1 MSAWVLA
8 SRREYAVYQS
18 ILREIIS
25 GDAGPLVRGIHG
37 WLDGGSRLQCTARVD
52 DDQARTEPASELRT
66 LTLTGVAML
75 ALAANP
81 LLCRMALGAG
91 HIDAASFTSIRV
103 IAGAITLKLL
113 MAWTRRSGERRP
125 VDWRAVVTLF
135 GYMIFFSFAYLS
147 ISVGTG
153 ALILFG
159 AVLLTM
165 FAIALKSGERF
176 SRLSWAGL
184 VIAVCGLVYLVSP
197 GVTAPE
203 PVGAILMAIAGIAW
217 GLYSLLGRGEV
228 DPLGT
233 TADNFLY
240 AVPLALAVNLVFWN
254 DAHTSWHG
262 VAMAVLSGAIASGLG
277 YALWYAVLAGMPAT
291 RAATAQLS
299 VPVIAALGGV
309 ALLSEPVTLRLV
321 ISSVATLGGIALVLL
336 QRQSN
341 DPAT

>member
-1 MSAWVLA
+1 M
-8 SRREYAVYQS
+8 
-18 ILREIIS
+18 
-25 GDAGPLVRGIHG
+25 
-37 WLDGGSRLQCTARVD
+37 QCTVRVED
-52 DDQARTEPASELRT
+52 ENPRNERASDQRALA
-66 LTLTGVAML
+66 LTGIAML

-91 HIDAASFTSIRV
+91 HIDAASFTGIRV
-103 IAGAITLKLL
+103 VAGAVMLKLL
-113 MAWTRRSGERRP
+113 ITWTRRGGARKP

-165 FAIALKSGERF
+165 FAVALHSGERF
-176 SRLSWAGL
+176 SPLSWAGL
-184 VIAVCGLVYLVSP
+184 AIAIFGLVYLVSP

-203 PVGAILMAIAGIAW
+203 PLGAALMVVAGVAW
-217 GLYSLLGRGEV
+217 GLYSLLGRGEA

-240 AVPLALAVNLVFWN
+240 AVSLIFWN
-254 DAHTSWHG
+254 DVYMSWYG
-262 VAMAVLSGAIASGLG
+262 VTLAILSGAIASGLG

-309 ALLSEPVTLRLV
+309 VLLSEPVTLRLIV
-321 ISSVATLGGIALVLL
+321 SSVATLGGIALVLL
-336 QRQSN
+336 QRGAADTKS
-341 DPAT
+341 T

>member
-1 MSAWVLA
+1 MN
-8 SRREYAVYQS
+8 R
-18 ILREIIS
+18 
-25 GDAGPLVRGIHG
+25 
-37 WLDGGSRLQCTARVD
+37 
-52 DDQARTEPASELRT
+52 PASESRT
-66 LTLTGVAML
+66 LVLTGIAML

-91 HIDAASFTSIRV
+91 HIDAASFTGIRV
-103 IAGAITLKLL
+103 IAGAAMLKLL
-113 MAWTRRSGERRP
+113 VTWTRRGGDRKP

-165 FAIALKSGERF
+165 FTVALQSGERF
-176 SRLSWAGL
+176 SSLSWAGL
-184 VIAVCGLVYLVSP
+184 AMAIAGLVYLVSP

-203 PVGAILMAIAGIAW
+203 PVGAALMAVAGVAW
-217 GLYSLLGRGEV
+217 GMYSLLGRGEA

-240 AVPLALAVNLVFWN
+240 AVPLAVAVNVFFWS
-254 DAHTSWHG
+254 DVHTSWYG
-262 VAMAVLSGAIASGLG
+262 VTLAILSGAIASGLG
-277 YALWYAVLAGMPAT
+277 YVLWYAVLAGMPAT

-309 ALLSEPVTLRLV
+309 VLLSEPMTLRLV
-321 ISSVATLGGIALVLL
+321 VSSVATLGGIALVLL
-336 QRQSN
+336 QRAAPDAKSS
-341 DPAT
+341 

>member
-1 MSAWVLA
+1 M
-8 SRREYAVYQS
+8 
-18 ILREIIS
+18 
-25 GDAGPLVRGIHG
+25 
-37 WLDGGSRLQCTARVD
+37 QCTDRVED
-52 DDQARTEPASELRT
+52 SQSSNKRASEMRALA
-66 LTLTGVAML
+66 LTGVAML

-103 IAGAITLKLL
+103 IAGAVMLKML
-113 MAWTRRSGERRP
+113 MVWSRRGGERKP

-165 FAIALKSGERF
+165 FAVALKSGERF
-176 SRLSWAGL
+176 SALSWAGL
-184 VIAVCGLVYLVSP
+184 VIAIFGLVYLVSP

-203 PVGAILMAIAGIAW
+203 PLGAALMAVAGVAW
-217 GLYSLLGRGEV
+217 GLYSLLGRGEA

-233 TADNFLY
+233 TAENFLY
-240 AVPLALAVNLVFWN
+240 AVPLAVVVNLIFWS
-254 DAHTSWHG
+254 DVHTSWSG
-262 VAMAVLSGAIASGLG
+262 VTMAMLSGAIASGLG
-277 YALWYAVLAGMPAT
+277 YALWYAVLAGIPAT

-309 ALLSEPVTLRLV
+309 VLLAEPLTFRLAV
-321 ISSVATLGGIALVLL
+321 SSAATLGGIALVLL
-336 QRQSN
+336 QRESN
-341 DPAT
+341 DPTT

>member
-1 MSAWVLA
+1 L
-8 SRREYAVYQS
+8 E
-18 ILREIIS
+18 
-25 GDAGPLVRGIHG
+25 
-37 WLDGGSRLQCTARVD
+37 CTVPVD
-52 DDQARTEPASELRT
+52 NNSMNRPASESRT
-66 LTLTGVAML
+66 LVLTGIAML

-91 HIDAASFTSIRV
+91 HIDAASFTGIRV
-103 IAGAITLKLL
+103 IAGAAMLKLL
-113 MAWTRRSGERRP
+113 VTWTRRGGDRKP

-165 FAIALKSGERF
+165 FTVALQSGERF
-176 SRLSWAGL
+176 SSLSWAGL
-184 VIAVCGLVYLVSP
+184 AMAIAGLVYLVSP

-203 PVGAILMAIAGIAW
+203 PVGAALMAVAGVAW
-217 GLYSLLGRGEV
+217 GMYSLLGRGEA

-240 AVPLALAVNLVFWN
+240 AVPLAVAVNVFFWS
-254 DAHTSWHG
+254 DVHTSWYG
-262 VAMAVLSGAIASGLG
+262 VTLAILSGAIASGLG
-277 YALWYAVLAGMPAT
+277 YALWYALLAGMPAT

-309 ALLSEPVTLRLV
+309 VLLSEPMTLRLV
-321 ISSVATLGGIALVLL
+321 VSSVATLGGIALVLL
-336 QRQSN
+336 QRAAPDAKSS
-341 DPAT
+341 

>member
-1 MSAWVLA
+1 
-8 SRREYAVYQS
+8 
-18 ILREIIS
+18 
-25 GDAGPLVRGIHG
+25 
-37 WLDGGSRLQCTARVD
+37 
-52 DDQARTEPASELRT
+52 
-66 LTLTGVAML
+66 ML

-103 IAGAITLKLL
+103 VAGAAMLWLL
-113 MAWTRRSGERRP
+113 MAWTRRRGERRP

-165 FAIALKSGERF
+165 FAVALKSGERF
-176 SRLSWAGL
+176 RPLSWAGL
-184 VIAVCGLVYLVSP
+184 VLAIFGLVYLVSP

-203 PVGAILMAIAGIAW
+203 PVGAALMAVAGVAW
-217 GLYSLLGRGEV
+217 GLYSLLGRGEA

-233 TADNFLY
+233 TAVNFLY
-240 AVPLALAVNLVFWN
+240 AVPLAVAVNLVFLS

-262 VAMAVLSGAIASGLG
+262 VWLAALSGAIASGLG

-309 ALLSEPVTLRLV
+309 VLLAEPLTFRLV
-321 ISSVATLGGIALVLL
+321 VSSIATLGGIAIVLM
-336 QRQSN
+336 QRGVSN
-341 DPAT
+341 KAT

>member
-1 MSAWVLA
+1 M
-8 SRREYAVYQS
+8 
-18 ILREIIS
+18 
-25 GDAGPLVRGIHG
+25 
-37 WLDGGSRLQCTARVD
+37 QCTARVD
-52 DDQARTEPASELRT
+52 DDQARTEPAAELRT

-91 HIDAASFTSIRV
+91 HIDAASFTGIRV
-103 IAGAITLKLL
+103 IAGAAMLKLL
-113 MAWTRRSGERRP
+113 MAWSRRGGERKP

-135 GYMIFFSFAYLS
+135 GYMIFFSYAYLS

-165 FAIALKSGERF
+165 FAIALRSGERF
-176 SRLSWAGL
+176 SLLSWLGL
-184 VIAVCGLVYLVSP
+184 GIAISGLTYLVSP

-203 PVGAILMAIAGIAW
+203 PVGAALMAVAGVAW
-217 GLYSLLGRGEV
+217 GLYSLLGRGEA

-240 AVPLALAVNLVFWN
+240 AVPLAVAVNLIFWN
-254 DAHTSWHG
+254 DVHTSSPG
-262 VAMAVLSGAIASGLG
+262 VVMAVLSGAVASGLG

-309 ALLSEPVTLRLV
+309 VLLSEPMTFRLIV
-321 ISSVATLGGIALVLL
+321 SSVATLGGIALVLL
-336 QRQSN
+336 QRNSGE
-341 DPAT
+341 PAT

>member
-1 MSAWVLA
+1 ML
-8 SRREYAVYQS
+8 E
-18 ILREIIS
+18 
-25 GDAGPLVRGIHG
+25 
-37 WLDGGSRLQCTARVD
+37 CTAPVD
-52 DDQARTEPASELRT
+52 NNAMNRPASESRT
-66 LTLTGVAML
+66 LALTGIAML

-91 HIDAASFTSIRV
+91 HIDAASFTGIRV
-103 IAGAITLKLL
+103 IAGAAMLKLL
-113 MAWTRRSGERRP
+113 ISWTRRGGERKP

-159 AVLLTM
+159 AVLFTM
-165 FAIALKSGERF
+165 FAVALQSGERF
-176 SRLSWAGL
+176 SPLSWAGL
-184 VIAVCGLVYLVSP
+184 AAAIAGLVYLVLP
-197 GVTAPE
+197 GVTAPD
-203 PVGAILMAIAGIAW
+203 PAGAALMAFAGVAW
-217 GLYSLLGRGEV
+217 GLYSLLGRGEA

-240 AVPLALAVNLVFWN
+240 AVPLAIAVNFFFWSN
-254 DAHTSWHG
+254 VYMSWYG
-262 VAMAVLSGAIASGLG
+262 VTLAILSGAIASGLG

-309 ALLSEPVTLRLV
+309 VLLSEPVTLRLIV
-321 ISSVATLGGIALVLL
+321 SSIATLGGIALVLL
-336 QRQSN
+336 QRAAPDAKSS
-341 DPAT
+341 

>member
-1 MSAWVLA
+1 V
-8 SRREYAVYQS
+8 
-18 ILREIIS
+18 
-25 GDAGPLVRGIHG
+25 
-37 WLDGGSRLQCTARVD
+37 
-52 DDQARTEPASELRT
+52 
-66 LTLTGVAML
+66 LTGIAML

-91 HIDAASFTSIRV
+91 HIDAASFTGIRV
-103 IAGAITLKLL
+103 IAGAAMLKLL
-113 MAWTRRSGERRP
+113 VTWTRRGGDRKP

-165 FAIALKSGERF
+165 FTVALQSGERF
-176 SRLSWAGL
+176 SSLSWAGL
-184 VIAVCGLVYLVSP
+184 AMAIAGLVYLVSP

-203 PVGAILMAIAGIAW
+203 PVGAALMAVAGVAW
-217 GLYSLLGRGEV
+217 GMYSLLGRGEA

-240 AVPLALAVNLVFWN
+240 AVPLAVAVNVFFWS
-254 DAHTSWHG
+254 DVHTSWYG
-262 VAMAVLSGAIASGLG
+262 VTLAILSGAIASGLG
-277 YALWYAVLAGMPAT
+277 YALWYALLAGMPAT

-309 ALLSEPVTLRLV
+309 VLLSEPMTLRLV
-321 ISSVATLGGIALVLL
+321 VSSVATLGGIALVLL
-336 QRQSN
+336 QRAAPDAKSS
-341 DPAT
+341 

>member
-1 MSAWVLA
+1 
-8 SRREYAVYQS
+8 
-18 ILREIIS
+18 
-25 GDAGPLVRGIHG
+25 
-37 WLDGGSRLQCTARVD
+37 
-52 DDQARTEPASELRT
+52 
-66 LTLTGVAML
+66 ML
-75 ALAANP
+75 W
-81 LLCRMALGAG
+81 
-91 HIDAASFTSIRV
+91 
-103 IAGAITLKLL
+103 LL
-113 MAWTRRSGERRP
+113 MAWSRRGGERKP

-165 FAIALKSGERF
+165 FAIALKSGEHF
-176 SRLSWAGL
+176 SPLSWAGL
-184 VIAVCGLVYLVSP
+184 LIAIFGLVYLVSP

-203 PVGAILMAIAGIAW
+203 PVGAALMAIAGVAW
-217 GLYSLLGRGEV
+217 GLYSLLGRGEA

-240 AVPLALAVNLVFWN
+240 AVPLAVAVNLVFWS
-254 DAHTSWHG
+254 DVHTSWSG
-262 VAMAVLSGAIASGLG
+262 VAMAALSGAIASGLG

-309 ALLSEPVTLRLV
+309 VLLSEPVTLRLV

-336 QRQSN
+336 QREPGDS
-341 DPAT
+341 AT